1 MPKVLVKI
9 CSGTLCYVMGGA
21 ELQLLGDSLP
31 EDVAKNVEIRGAAC
45 LDCCNKPEVGKAPFV
60 MVGDVI
66 IAGATVEKVVDE
78 IVKQNRENGS
88 Y

>member
-1 MPKVLVKI
+1 MSKIVVKL

-31 EDVAKNVEIRGAAC
+31 EELTDRVEIRGAAC
-45 LDCCNKPEVGKAPFV
+45 LDLCNHPEKGKAPFV

-66 IAGATVEKVVDE
+66 VAGATVSKVMEE
-78 IVKQNRENGS
+78 IIKQSNGS
-88 Y
+88 NK